1 MTPTA
6 SNVAK
11 FILMRFQANRSSLI
25 NLKLQKLLYY
35 SQAWHLAFTGEALFH
50 DRIEAWIHGPVVPT
64 VFGEYKQF
72 GWSPISIADGGTL
85 HADGELVAH
94 VDNVLRAYGSMN
106 AWQLERLSHSESPW
120 REARGGLPPDA
131 PSKNVIT
138 EESMRAFY
146 SRMVN
151 G

>member
-11 FILMRFQANRSSLI
+11 HILARFQANGSPII

-35 SQAWHLAFTGEALFH
+35 SQAWHLAFTGKPLFH
-50 DRIEAWIHGPVVPT
+50 DRIEAWIHGPVVPP

-72 GWSPISIADGGTL
+72 GWSPISVSDGGTL
-85 HADGELVAH
+85 TTGQTAH
-94 VDNVLRAYGSMN
+94 VDNVLQAYGKLS
-106 AWQLERLSHSESPW
+106 AWDLERLSHSESPW
-120 REARGGLPPDA
+120 REARSGLPPDA
-131 PSKNVIT
+131 PSNNIIS
-138 EESMRAFY
+138 EDSMRLFY
-146 SRMVN
+146 SRLVN